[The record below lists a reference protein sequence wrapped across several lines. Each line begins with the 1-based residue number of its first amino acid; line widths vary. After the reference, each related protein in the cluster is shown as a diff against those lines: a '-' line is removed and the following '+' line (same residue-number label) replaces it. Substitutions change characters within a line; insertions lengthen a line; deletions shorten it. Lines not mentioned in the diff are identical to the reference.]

1 MRSLAWGITLGS
13 IVVASSLLGSL
24 RDAADP
30 IRQGYLSVP
39 PKPLGT
45 MVGGFRN
52 LAADLWYMRFAS
64 YWGYQLTH
72 GRHFQNLYPLLDLIT
87 DLEPRF
93 IQAYDFGALALGDNK
108 QVDEAVLLLEKGA
121 KHDPENHWFYYKAGL
136 TLFFFSEDYMRA
148 ARYFERA
155 AALPGAPPEA
165 RYFAA
170 SMYERSTR
178 RDLAIASWRHTY
190 ETATD
195 PSVRQVA
202 KRALE
207 RLGVRVNS
215 T

>member
-1 MRSLAWGITLGS
+1 MRWLAWGITLGS
-13 IVVASSLLGSL
+13 IVAASTLLGSL
-24 RDAADP
+24 RDTADP

-45 MVGGFRN
+45 MVGGFQN
-52 LAADLWYMRFAS
+52 LAADLWYIRFAG

-93 IQAYDFGALALGDNK
+93 IQAYDFGSLALGDNN
-108 QVDEAVLLLEKGA
+108 QVDEALQLLEKGR
-121 KHDPENHWFYYKAGL
+121 KHDPKNYWFSYKAGL
-136 TLFFFSEDYMRA
+136 TVFFFSEDYIRA
-148 ARYFERA
+148 ARYFEQA
-155 AALPGAPPEA
+155 ATLPGAPPEA

-170 SMYERSTR
+170 SMYERSKR
-178 RDLAIASWRHTY
+178 RDLAIASWKHTY
-190 ETATD
+190 ETAPD

-207 RLGVRVNS
+207 RLKARVNS
-215 T
+215 P